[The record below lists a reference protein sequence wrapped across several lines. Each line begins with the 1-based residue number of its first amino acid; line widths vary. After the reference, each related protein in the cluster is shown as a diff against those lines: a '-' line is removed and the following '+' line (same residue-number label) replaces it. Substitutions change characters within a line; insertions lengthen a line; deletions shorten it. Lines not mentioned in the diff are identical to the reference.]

1 MKKYTSSGNLWP
13 APTLGGTMKKIV
25 FVSVTA
31 AVVAGIVYVAR
42 APQADTRQV
51 RANENARGNLR

>member
-1 MKKYTSSGNLWP
+1 V
-13 APTLGGTMKKIV
+13 KKIV

-31 AVVAGIVYVAR
+31 VVVAGIVYVAR

-51 RANENARGNLR
+51 RANENARGNLG